1 MRAQGAMS
9 DKQASIAPL
18 SFSVKRQMI
27 QNKQAYSVHFTV
39 DGIRLFCLG
48 KREKI
53 IDPAKREVPA

>member
-1 MRAQGAMS
+1 MS
-9 DKQASIAPL
+9 DKQASKAPL

-53 IDPAKREVPA
+53 IVPAKREVPA

>member
-1 MRAQGAMS
+1 MS

-39 DGIRLFCLG
+39 DGIRLFCWG